1 MNRRTRSDGYSRM
14 IPTSLHRPRARGF
27 AYGMFRYAAAWALL
41 LGACASLSC
50 GKSPTGPSS
59 TLTVRTVS
67 PNSGTTL
74 GGTTVTIGGTQFAAG
89 ATVTIGG
96 APATN
101 VTVQSDTTLT
111 ATTPQHA
118 TGAADVVVTIGTK
131 SGSLPGGFTFSAPGR
146 TDNAPPAIASIAARG
161 TRANEPV
168 QFADLDETINV
179 TANVTDAETSPD
191 QLEYQWSA
199 PLGTFSGSGANQR
212 WQAPHDAGT
221 PFNVDLTLTVT
232 EHYQT
237 TDDSGLPV
245 TRDNKTT
252 ATTTVSLHNS
262 AKEVGDIAVLYLED
276 FSAQSQ
282 SPDQMLRNF
291 MQCAGRSAERDDIVD
306 NQATRS
312 IKRHTIGSATVK
324 LNFGGNCSFTGQ
336 DGGFRAR
343 TGDACIAVP
352 ADWRSIVTKASSGG
366 PAVGSCEHSS
376 GTDRLTGF
384 YQNNRWWLC
393 DSDFDGTH
401 RVEGSSSCTP

>member
-1 MNRRTRSDGYSRM
+1 MNRPTRNNRSSQIRIMGTHLPRTRG
-14 IPTSLHRPRARGF
+14 
-27 AYGMFRYAAAWALL
+27 FRYRGTIGPASMTALL
-41 LGACASLSC
+41 LALVGLSC
-50 GKSPTGPSS
+50 GKSPTSPSS
-59 TLTVRTVS
+59 SLSVRTVS

-101 VTVQSDTTLT
+101 VAVQSDTTLT

-118 TGAADVVVTIGTK
+118 SGAADVAVSAGGK
-131 SGSLPGGFTFSAPGR
+131 SGSLPNGFTYSAPGR
-146 TDNAPPAIASIAARG
+146 TDNAPPTIAAIAARG
-161 TRANEPV
+161 TKRNEPV
-168 QFADLDETINV
+168 QFADLDEAIMV
-179 TANVTDAETSPD
+179 TATVTDAETSPD

-199 PLGTFSGSGANQR
+199 PMGTFSGSGANQQ
-212 WQAPHDAGT
+212 WMAPHDAAT
-221 PFNVDLTLTVT
+221 PLNVDLTLTVI

-245 TRDNKTT
+245 TRDNRTT
-252 ATTTVSLHNS
+252 GTTTVSLHNS
-262 AKEVGDIAVLYLED
+262 AKEVGDLGVLYLED

-291 MQCAGRSAERDDIVD
+291 TQCAGRSAERDDIVS
-306 NQATRS
+306 NQATRT
-312 IKRHTIGSATVK
+312 IKRHTIGSATVSI
-324 LNFGGNCSFTGQ
+324 NFGGDCSFTGE
-336 DGGFRAR
+336 DGFRAR

-352 ADWRSIVTKASSGG
+352 ADWRSIVTKSGPGDG
-366 PAVGSCEHSS
+366 PVGSCEHSF

-393 DSDFDGTH
+393 DSDFDGNRRT
-401 RVEGSSSCTP
+401 ESASSCTP